1 MEIRPILSAMMRSKT
16 GAVLIAAQVALT
28 LGILCNALYIVNDR
42 LSLAARPSG
51 ADEDNTFLIR
61 LYPFRKVAD
70 IKGMQL
76 EDEAALR
83 RIPGV
88 AAVTW
93 TNEAPLAQSSNNTGF
108 ATRRD
113 QKSDSTV
120 VATTYMTPGSM
131 VNTLGLKV
139 VEGRDFTPGDVIEVD
154 PDTSDAIPQSAIIT
168 EAFAKKLYPN
178 ESSALGKPIY
188 YSTGEHAKMST
199 IVGVVERLQTPRAQA
214 EDDREGEARGE
225 SSVIYPIRLLD
236 PYTQYLVRTRPGQRA
251 AVIAQAEKA
260 LSQRMD
266 GRVLLKTYTLN
277 DLRARRYR
285 ADRALA
291 GMLLAV
297 VVLLLLVTS
306 SGIVGMASLLVSQR
320 RKQIGVRR
328 ALGARRFDILRYF
341 LTENLMVTTGG
352 VIGGIALALALNQLL
367 VSTLELQRLPLGYLG
382 FGMLALWALGLLAVL
397 GPAWR
402 AARVP
407 PAVATRSV

>member
-1 MEIRPILSAMMRSKT
+1 MEIRPILSAMLRSKT
-16 GAVLIAAQVALT
+16 GAILIAAQVALT
-28 LGILCNALYIVNDR
+28 LAILCNALYIVNDR
-42 LSLAARPSG
+42 LQLSHRPSG
-51 ADEDNTFLIR
+51 VDEDNLFAIR

-88 AAVTW
+88 VDLTW
-93 TNEAPLAQSSNNTGF
+93 TNELPLGRSSSNTGF

-113 QKSDSTV
+113 QPPGETIE
-120 VATTYMTPGSM
+120 ATTYQGPGSF
-131 VNTLGLKV
+131 VKTLGLHL
-139 VEGRDFTPGDVIEVD
+139 VEGRDLNADDVLEVP
-154 PDTSDAIPQSAIIT
+154 PDAANSIPRTAIIT
-168 EAFAKKLYPN
+168 AAFAKKLYPDAK
-178 ESSALGKPIY
+178 SALGKPLF
-188 YSTGEHAKMST
+188 YSTGETAQVST
-199 IVGVVERLQTPRAQA
+199 IVGVVERLQTPQA
-214 EDDREGEARGE
+214 SADPTHEGGGE
-225 SSVIYPIRLLD
+225 YSVIYPVRD
-236 PYTQYLVRTRPGQRA
+236 SNPYTQYLVRTEPGQRA
-251 AVIAQAEKA
+251 SVIVAAEKA

-277 DLRARRYR
+277 ELRERRYR
-285 ADRALA
+285 ADHALA
-291 GMLLAV
+291 GMLIAV
-297 VVLLLLVTS
+297 VVLLLLVTT
-306 SGIVGMASLLVSQR
+306 SGIVGMASLWVNQR

-352 VIGGIALALALNQLL
+352 IVGGIALALGLNQLL

-382 FGMLALWALGLLAVL
+382 FGMVALWALGLLAVL

>member
-16 GAVLIAAQVALT
+16 GAILIAAQVALT

-88 AAVTW
+88 ASLTW

-113 QKSDSTV
+113 QKADSTV

-139 VEGRDFTPGDVIEVD
+139 VEGRDFNADDVIEVD
-154 PDTSDAIPQSAIIT
+154 PDKSDAIPQSVIIT
-168 EAFAKKLYPN
+168 EAFAKQLYPN
-178 ESSALGKPIY
+178 ERSALGKPLY

-214 EDDREGEARGE
+214 ENDREGEAKGE
-225 SSVIYPIRLLD
+225 SSVIYPIRVLQ
-236 PYTQYLVRTRPGQRA
+236 PYTQYLVRTQPGQRA
-251 AVIAQAEKA
+251 AVIASAEKA
-260 LSQRMD
+260 LSERMD
-266 GRVLLKTYTLN
+266 GRVLLKTFTLN
-277 DLRARRYR
+277 ELRDRRYR

-291 GMLLAV
+291 GMLIAV
-297 VVLLLLVTS
+297 VVLLLLVTA

-320 RKQIGVRR
+320 RKQIGIRR

-341 LTENLMVTTGG
+341 LTENLMMTSGG
-352 VIGGIALALALNQLL
+352 IVGGIALALSLNQLL
-367 VSTLELQRLPLGYLG
+367 ISTLELPRLPLAYLG
-382 FGMLALWALGLLAVL
+382 FGMVGLWALGLLAVF